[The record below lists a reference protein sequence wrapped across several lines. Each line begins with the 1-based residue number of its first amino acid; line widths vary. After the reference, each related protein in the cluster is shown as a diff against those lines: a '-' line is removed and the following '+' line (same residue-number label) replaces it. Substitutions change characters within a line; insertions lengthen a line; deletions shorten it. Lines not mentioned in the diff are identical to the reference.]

1 MEHKYVYR
9 VKEREKA
16 GRQSG
21 EVPEYHSAL
30 AVTLFNVLL
39 DALTLRFRPGN
50 PSLFNAF
57 HEAPTA
63 GFYVLCA

>member
-1 MEHKYVYR
+1 MEHKFVYG

-21 EVPEYHSAL
+21 VVPEYHSAL

-39 DALTLRFRPGN
+39 KALTLRFRPEN
-50 PSLFNAF
+50 P
-57 HEAPTA
+57 
-63 GFYVLCA
+63 

>member
-16 GRQSG
+16 GRLSG

-39 DALTLRFRPGN
+39 EVLTLRFRPGI
-50 PSLFNAF
+50 P
-57 HEAPTA
+57 
-63 GFYVLCA
+63 